1 MLAILL
7 SMILL
12 DPTGAGPPEACVERP
27 ALCRTLQE
35 YDLLADGRSVI
46 IEGGA
51 VVPWLDDDD
60 LTLFVG
66 ESVVL
71 DVEGSKPAVISSGR
85 ADGVLDDA
93 MTGTLTRAI
102 KGSEDELPREHT
114 GEHLVLD
121 GPPAR
126 LRISFRQTPGVE
138 DMLLTVENGYEGMLT
153 YEAAMMIIGEQGGEW
168 VRTSVCTVPPGIYT
182 LEHWPHAIV
191 AVSLSNFRVG
201 PKGEAGAVVCR

>member
-7 SMILL
+7 SVMLL
-12 DPTGAGPPEACVERP
+12 DPTAAGPPEACVERP
-27 ALCRTLQE
+27 ADCRTLQA

-46 IEGGA
+46 IDGGP
-51 VVPWLDDDD
+51 VFPWLDEND

-71 DVEGSKPAVISSGR
+71 DVEGSKPVVISSGR
-85 ADGVLDDA
+85 ADDVLDDA
-93 MTGTLTRAI
+93 MTGMLTRAI
-102 KGSEDELPREHT
+102 KGTGDELPREHT
-114 GEHLVLD
+114 GDHLVLD
-121 GPPAR
+121 GPTAR
-126 LRISFRQTPGVE
+126 LRVSFRQAPGVE

-153 YEAAMMIIGEQGGEW
+153 YEAVMMIIGEQGGEW

-191 AVSLSNFRVG
+191 AVSLSNFQVG
-201 PKGEAGAVVCR
+201 PKGEVGEVVCR